1 MLNWISANEV
11 NVDRFEIERSL
22 NGRDFGMIGKIKAG
36 MSNYSFT
43 DNNPL
48 KATNYYRLKMVDKD
62 AQFTYSTVRM
72 LNNSGSF
79 YVSIYPNPAKDNLQV
94 QIDSDKK
101 TTLQLQV
108 LSADGKVLLSN
119 NTTATEGS
127 ILRSINIGALAKGSY
142 FLKATTADKN
152 EQLVKFEKQ

>member
-1 MLNWISANEV
+1 ML
-11 NVDRFEIERSL
+11 FRS
-22 NGRDFGMIGKIKAG
+22 
-36 MSNYSFT
+36 

-101 TTLQLQV
+101 TALQIQV
-108 LSADGKVLLSN
+108 LSADGKVLMSSQTN
-119 NTTATEGS
+119 ASEGS
-127 ILRSINIGALAKGSY
+127 ILRSINISALPKGSY
-142 FLKATTADKN
+142 FLKVTIAERD
-152 EQLVKFEKQ
+152 EQMVRFEKL